1 MRSQGALKSLMA
13 ILSDGTPAPYDLQG
27 SKKSSKQTF
36 STGTRLATKID
47 IMETVCK
54 VLFQNS
60 ANQSEFRSMD
70 GYSVLLRVFD
80 EIVLPVGNNK
90 HLDSDSSSLF
100 QSAAGSDHLISSSSG
115 DLPHKD
121 FGHESEGQAGSAGG
135 MMYSK
140 RSLLLGSL
148 LAVFFDL
155 TLDGSTRDMV
165 QNMDAFQFLFRLLL
179 ESRQLDVRQNALY
192 AIQDL
197 ISLNALN
204 AVAAW
209 RSGQVDLLIGT
220 LRECL
225 SMRSNEGTLLD
236 AQWEL
241 GRQLGLEL
249 QSSNARQVHFTNL
262 TYFGDFVVSEDTAVL
277 ADMIEHS
284 SPVYQYV
291 LGLTRLLEY
300 IAVMLVQDNAY
311 VLYVSYPL
319 RDRVLTVDVLWTN

>member
-13 ILSDGTPAPYDLQG
+13 ILGDGAPPPYNLQG
-27 SKKSSKQTF
+27 SKRTSKHSF

-60 ANQSEFRSMD
+60 ANQSEFKAMD

-80 EIVLPVGNNK
+80 EIVVPVGSSK
-90 HLDSDSSSLF
+90 HLDSDALSISHGSTGSEHLTV
-100 QSAAGSDHLISSSSG
+100 SATGELSHRDISI
-115 DLPHKD
+115 
-121 FGHESEGQAGSAGG
+121 ESESVSGLTGG
-135 MMYSK
+135 LMSSK

-165 QNMDAFQFLFRLLL
+165 QNTDAFQFLFRLLL
-179 ESRQLDVRQNALY
+179 ESRQLDIRQHALY

-209 RSGQVDLLIGT
+209 RTGQVDLLIGK

-225 SMRSNEGTLLD
+225 TVRPRDGTLLD
-236 AQWEL
+236 AQWDL
-241 GRQLGLEL
+241 GNRLRLDPL
-249 QSSNARQVHFTNL
+249 NARQVQFGNL
-262 TYFGDFVVSEDTAVL
+262 SYFGDFIVSEDTAVL
-277 ADMIEHS
+277 ADMVEHS

-311 VLYVSYPL
+311 ILYVSSPCSAWL
-319 RDRVLTVDVLWTN
+319 PS